1 MQIVP
6 GLLCKSPLPDMAMT
20 EPVSSVVNVPSPFP
34 GPGVFHR
41 IL

>member
-20 EPVSSVVNVPSPFP
+20 EPVSSVVSVSSPF
-34 GPGVFHR
+34 PGVFHR
-41 IL
+41 IS